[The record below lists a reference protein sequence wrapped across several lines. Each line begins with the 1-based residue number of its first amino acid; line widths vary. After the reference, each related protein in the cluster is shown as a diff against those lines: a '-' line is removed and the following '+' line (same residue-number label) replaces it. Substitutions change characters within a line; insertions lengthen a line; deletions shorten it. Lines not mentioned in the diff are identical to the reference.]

1 MPSSSSIPSRTI
13 RTTIA
18 KRRMGLYKTEETLAE
33 AEYVSKQRQPGDV
46 GFTLIHRAGVF
57 SAYNL
62 KEFLSQLKVW
72 RDSGC
77 VLIASNVI
85 PIRIN
90 DKDAWLFTI
99 QPPNLSA
106 DNSRIC
112 PLAMAFSLLVSG
124 FSYVVYEKHTADLVV
139 RALTA

>member
-1 MPSSSSIPSRTI
+1 
-13 RTTIA
+13 
-18 KRRMGLYKTEETLAE
+18 MGLYKPKETLAE
-33 AEYVSKQRQPGDV
+33 AEYVSKQRQPSDV
-46 GFTLIHRAGVF
+46 GFTLLYRLGVF
-57 SAYNL
+57 NAYNL
-62 KEFLSQLKVW
+62 KELLSQVKVW

-85 PIRIN
+85 SIRIN
-90 DKDAWLFTI
+90 DKDAWLFII

-106 DNSRIC
+106 ENSRPC